1 MTGDAGLGGSSQ
13 PPKRRT
19 GRAARPRL
27 RGHLG
32 SPAGVQARGPRRQ
45 LRRAAKLRGWRA
57 RGRRGGGGA
66 AGRGDRGSAATSARA
81 PRLRFRVRP
90 PAGRGRR
97 ESPAEFA
104 QGASRVRGVRRGE
117 RAGGVPFRR
126 PFGIRNG
133 DRHQQEAGARCGGRR
148 PGSAAGHRG
157 LMVLGSPPGHPL
169 GLFGQRELMIIGK
182 NRVASYFVLVDF
194 NYA

>member
-90 PAGRGRR
+90 PPGGAAGSHPRNSRRGRAGCGECGAGRGQ
-97 ESPAEFA
+97 AEFLSA
-104 QGASRVRGVRRGE
+104 DRLGFGTETDTNRRRGRGAE
-117 RAGGVPFRR
+117 G
-126 PFGIRNG
+126 
-133 DRHQQEAGARCGGRR
+133 GARE
-148 PGSAAGHRG
+148 
-157 LMVLGSPPGHPL
+157 V
-169 GLFGQRELMIIGK
+169 Q
-182 NRVASYFVLVDF
+182 LVTED
-194 NYA
+194 